1 MYLGTSNSNK
11 FIFVHLVFEL
21 SNLCAK
27 CFVSKIIFYTYK
39 HFIIII
45 ITFISANRLVAA
57 TIVDLLHSIFAQ
69 QQQLKAHCI
78 TSVDCRTCSCSKKII
93 FEDPHLKI
101 QFYFR
106 HLCTRL
112 TTVSCRQSIIS
123 TYPASPGALDLRRI
137 RCCHIGGFLVLSA

>member
-1 MYLGTSNSNK
+1 MYLGTSISNK
-11 FIFVHLVFEL
+11 FILVHLVFEL

-57 TIVDLLHSIFAQ
+57 SIVDLLHSVFAQ
-69 QQQLKAHCI
+69 QQQLKAHC
-78 TSVDCRTCSCSKKII
+78 TTYVEHADVVKKKII

>member
-1 MYLGTSNSNK
+1 MYLGTSISNK

-57 TIVDLLHSIFAQ
+57 SIVDLLHSVFAQQ
-69 QQQLKAHCI
+69 QQQLKAHCTTYVEHADVVKKSFLRTPI
-78 TSVDCRTCSCSKKII
+78 SRSNFTSDIYAPV
-93 FEDPHLKI
+93 
-101 QFYFR
+101 
-106 HLCTRL
+106 
-112 TTVSCRQSIIS
+112 
-123 TYPASPGALDLRRI
+123 
-137 RCCHIGGFLVLSA
+137 

>member
-1 MYLGTSNSNK
+1 MYLGTSISNK

-45 ITFISANRLVAA
+45 ITFISANRLLAA
-57 TIVDLLHSIFAQ
+57 SIVDLLHSVFAQ
-69 QQQLKAHCI
+69 QQQLKAHC
-78 TSVDCRTCSCSKKII
+78 TTYVEHADVVKKII